1 MLIQSK
7 CSINCRSNNLQFEC
21 VGVLWMTEPDKR
33 IRCGLYIVFGPVT
46 DTLRYSQL
54 KMRMKRKRC
63 GKKGQ
68 AATNTEAC
76 VKILNSETISHRL
89 HFVAECFKTRSIMPP
104 SKNKLQFLLPKISKY
119 MYNAEDTA
127 RQILEKKIIAKLIKG
142 NKSIFRSQ
150 LKISVLS
157 YFPCFSKWNKHLN

>member
-1 MLIQSK
+1 
-7 CSINCRSNNLQFEC
+7 
-21 VGVLWMTEPDKR
+21 MTEPEKR

-89 HFVAECFKTRSIMPP
+89 HFVAECFKTRSIRPP

-127 RQILEKKIIAKLIKG
+127 RQILKKKNYSKIDQGKLI
-142 NKSIFRSQ
+142 NFQ
-150 LKISVLS
+150 ISTKNLCIEL
-157 YFPCFSKWNKHLN
+157 FPMLFKMKQAFELIMQCPRIET